1 MNLVTLWR
9 RGLTGLK
16 SASGSQIRRFALIA
30 GGVGIVALLPASPVS
45 AQSDDEW
52 RDRGDVRRDTREMRV
67 DRAQWMADR
76 RDVRRLRFLVLML
89 DRAQVSGDKREEQ
102 RMRERIHGL
111 LRRELFEAR
120 GDLNQDRREEGQSRD
135 ELFRDYMERRD
146 GGEIRDDRRDLRDD
160 RRDTEES
167 RRRLMRQVDMLRRLR
182 EIQPAVERRNR
193 GAMNEEDRL
202 LHSFLRLAREDMRA
216 DRREWNEDRR
226 ERREDVRD
234 KQEIRDKQ
242 DVRDKQEMQDR
253 ENARERDEQR
263 DKDEN
268 RDDKDDQRDR
278 DKDDAPDSGDW
289 Y

>member
-16 SASGSQIRRFALIA
+16 SASASRIALIA
-30 GGVGIVALLPASPVS
+30 GSVGIVALFTASPVS

-89 DRAQVSGDKREEQ
+89 DRAQVSGDKHEEQ

-111 LRRELFEAR
+111 LRRELFEAGR
-120 GDLNQDRREEGQSRD
+120 DLNQDRREEGQSRD
-135 ELFRDYMERRD
+135 ELYRDYMERR
-146 GGEIRDDRRDLRDD
+146 GGDEIRDDRRDFRDD

-167 RRRLMRQVDMLRRLR
+167 RRRLMRQVEMLRRLR

-234 KQEIRDKQ
+234 KQE
-242 DVRDKQEMQDR
+242 MQDR
-253 ENARERDEQR
+253 ENARERDEPR

>member
-16 SASGSQIRRFALIA
+16 SASAFRVALIA
-30 GGVGIVALLPASPVS
+30 GGVGIMALCSAGPAS

-52 RDRGDVRRDTREMRV
+52 RDRGDVRRDTREMGV

-76 RDVRRLRFLVLML
+76 RDVRRLRFMVLML
-89 DRAQVSGDKREEQ
+89 DRAQVSGDQREEQ
-102 RMRERIHGL
+102 RMRERIHML

-120 GDLNQDRREEGQSRD
+120 RDLNQDQREQGQSRD
-135 ELFRDYMERRD
+135 ELFRDYMEHRD
-146 GGEIRDDRRDLRDD
+146 REEIRDDQRDLRDD
-160 RRDTEES
+160 RRDTDAS
-167 RRRLMRQVDMLRRLR
+167 RRRLMQQIDMLRRLR
-182 EIQPAVERRNR
+182 EIQPAVQHRNR
-193 GAMNEEDRL
+193 GAMNEEDQL

-226 ERREDVRD
+226 ERHEDMRD
-234 KQEIRDKQ
+234 QQ
-242 DVRDKQEMQDR
+242 D
-253 ENARERDEQR
+253 QR
-263 DKDEN
+263 DKGEKNNKDEN
-268 RDDKDDQRDR
+268 NKDDQR